1 LGKYSGARE
10 IADVHLEPQ
19 TNSAPEQVKKAIL
32 DADIV
37 IAGPGDLY
45 TTILPTLLVY
55 DIQKCLKK
63 TKAKT
68 IYIVNIANKPFE
80 TPNYKAS
87 DFILAIQKHLGIFP
101 FKYTLVNTNTH
112 PIIPKK
118 LKYSYVPVDMNGIL
132 AYNTKVV
139 SANLVNEQFPLY
151 HDSSKLAKEI
161 RHLL

>member
-1 LGKYSGARE
+1 M
-10 IADVHLEPQ
+10 
-19 TNSAPEQVKKAIL
+19 
-32 DADIV
+32 
-37 IAGPGDLY
+37 
-45 TTILPTLLVY
+45 
-55 DIQKCLKK
+55 
-63 TKAKT
+63 
-68 IYIVNIANKPFE
+68 NIANKPFE